1 MKKITFV
8 IKYIKKYGACLRA
21 ELHPSIS
28 SHPCTHPR
36 TYLNIIKLC
45 TDYIRTCSKTWGP
58 CNIYVVIHSH
68 NNYANSVMQLNHSM
82 LIDRYNFVTPIM

>member
-1 MKKITFV
+1 MFYNCTTNQIKKSYLPKVNENITFV

-58 CNIYVVIHSH
+58 CNIYVVIS
-68 NNYANSVMQLNHSM
+68 
-82 LIDRYNFVTPIM
+82 T